1 MSARQQ
7 QAHDRHTTTVA
18 AARHQHDTNTM
29 SVQQQA
35 YDNNRH
41 TTTGA
46 RQQHDRICSVFL
58 KLCPI
63 GGMDEQLCPH
73 RGHGRTALLP
83 SGAGKG
89 REPLQVG
96 TGGKQEQGQPWAKSQ
111 YYGDGWQEQ
120 GQPWAKSQYYGDG
133 WQEQGQPWAE
143 SQFCGNGRQA
153 GIGQQGHF
161 CFCRKGT
168 DNKAAL
174 GQSAVAERCGR
185 QTGQHLRAEC
195 RSKKG
200 RKANRAAFRAECRS
214 RKGAAGLI
222 KKKAF

>member
-120 GQPWAKSQYYGDG
+120 GQPWA
-133 WQEQGQPWAE
+133 E

-168 DNKAAL
+168 DSSKATGAFL
-174 GQSAVAERCGR
+174 LLQKGNGQQQGNRGISAFAERGR
-185 QTGQHLRAEC
+185 TTRQL
-195 RSKKG
+195 
-200 RKANRAAFRAECRS
+200 
-214 RKGAAGLI
+214 
-222 KKKAF
+222 